1 MVRGHAIGPPRIY
14 NTLLPANSDDSVH
27 TEMYETQSR
36 FGEGQVLAICGVPV
50 TRFVYS
56 TLQVTLILTLAWTV
70 HPDRSKTVPIDVP
83 RTMSSE
89 GSN

>member
-1 MVRGHAIGPPRIY
+1 MVRSHGPR
-14 NTLLPANSDDSVH
+14 PASNAHFSSNSDDSLH
-27 TEMYETQSR
+27 TKVYETQSG
-36 FGEGQVLAICGVPV
+36 FEEGQVLAICAVPV

-56 TLQVTLILTLAWTV
+56 TLQVTLILTLAWAD

-83 RTMSSE
+83 RTVLGK